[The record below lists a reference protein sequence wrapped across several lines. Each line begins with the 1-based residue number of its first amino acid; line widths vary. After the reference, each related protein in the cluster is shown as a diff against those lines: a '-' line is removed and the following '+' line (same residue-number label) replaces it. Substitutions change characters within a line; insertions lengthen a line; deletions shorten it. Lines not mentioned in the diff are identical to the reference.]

1 MPDFENLAYLNH
13 TFPIFAFLFH
23 KLIKIILPEEAH
35 NQEIKYSEDVQ
46 IVNKDGREF
55 IIVGTAHISR
65 QSADLV
71 REVITNEKPDRVCIE
86 LDEKRFK
93 ALSEKNRWEN
103 LDLKNLIKQK
113 QLSTLIVNLVLSSYQ
128 KKLGEKLGV
137 TPGTELLEAAN
148 TAKDFNLPI
157 ELCDREVRITLKR
170 AWNSMSFWQKMKL
183 LAGGLGGIFEK
194 QELSEEKLAELRS
207 KDVLSEM
214 MDELGK
220 AMPVLKKVIIDER
233 DKYIAQKMK
242 ESEGEKIV
250 SVVGAGHVNG
260 IVHAL
265 ESNEDIDLKKIEVI
279 PPSSPITKIIGW
291 GIPVVIIGSI
301 LFIGYSKGLN
311 EAGDNALFWILAN
324 GIPSALGAIIAL
336 AHPATILA
344 SFLAAPI
351 TSLTP
356 VIGAG
361 YVAAFVQVFFQ
372 PPVVKEFQA
381 LASDFSRPIMWWKN
395 KLLKVLLVFI
405 LTSVGSVIGT
415 YVGFFEIVSNV
426 FN

>member
-1 MPDFENLAYLNH
+1 MVD
-13 TFPIFAFLFH
+13 
-23 KLIKIILPEEAH
+23 KIT
-35 NQEIKYSEDVQ
+35 NDDVRNTEDVHV
-46 IVNKDGREF
+46 INRDGREY
-55 IIVGTAHISR
+55 IIIGTAHISR

-71 REVITNEKPDRVCIE
+71 RQVIENEKPDIVCIE

-103 LDLKNLIKQK
+103 LNLKSIIKQK

-137 TPGTELLEAAN
+137 SPGTELLEATN
-148 TAKDFNLPI
+148 TAKENNIPI
-157 ELCDREVRITLKR
+157 ELCDREVRITLRR
-170 AWNSMSFWQKMKL
+170 AWHSMSLWQKLKFL
-183 LAGGLGGIFEK
+183 FGGVGGLFEK
-194 QELSEEKLAELRS
+194 QELTEERLAELRS

-233 DKYIAQKMK
+233 DKYIAEKMRQSK
-242 ESEGEKIV
+242 GEKIV

-260 IVHAL
+260 IIKAF
-265 ESNEDIDLKKIEVI
+265 ESNEKVDLKEIEVI
-279 PPSSPITKIIGW
+279 PKPSSVTKIIGW
-291 GIPVVIIGSI
+291 GIPAIIICSI

-324 GIPSALGAIIAL
+324 GIPSAIGALIAL
-336 AHPATILA
+336 AHPITILTA
-344 SFLAAPI
+344 FLAAPI
-351 TSLTP
+351 TSLSP
-356 VIGAG
+356 LIGAG
-361 YVAAFVQVFFQ
+361 YVAAFVQAYIQ
-372 PPVVKEFQA
+372 PPLVKDFQNVTESA
-381 LASDFSRPIMWWKN
+381 RMFSMWWKN
-395 KLLKVLLVFI
+395 KLLRVLLVFI
-405 LTSVGSVIGT
+405 LASLGSVLGT